1 MIREGSS
8 LLYGLLC
15 GSATYNTERYQR
27 MRFRGL
33 DLNHLVTLETL
44 LSERSLTRAAERHFL
59 TQPAISNALTKLR
72 EYFGDDLLVRVG
84 REMERTPFAET
95 LLPALRVALVQLQSV
110 ALAKPAFDPS
120 TITRTVRILTSDYV
134 AQVFLSDAIRHFF
147 KLAPNVAISHV
158 PMSAEAIEQF
168 ENGEIEAMIRPLAN
182 ETARLH
188 GKLFL
193 EQWVCV
199 ARRDNKSFGES
210 LTVADYYQA
219 PHVSPSYKHYI
230 IDSHWQPPDNVVV
243 RPAAKLPFSAI
254 PILVSQTDYI
264 AVLPERLVRMHESHL
279 PLRRIATEPPL
290 PSIQMAVYWNQEQT
304 MDAFLMWAMEQ
315 LVVVAGS
322 LDA

>member
-1 MIREGSS
+1 
-8 LLYGLLC
+8 
-15 GSATYNTERYQR
+15 

-59 TQPAISNALTKLR
+59 TQPAVSNALTKLR

-120 TITRTVRILTSDYV
+120 TIVRSFRVLTSDYV
-134 AQVFLSDAIRHFF
+134 AQVFLPNAIRHFF
-147 KLAPNVAISHV
+147 RLAPNVAITHV
-158 PMSAEAIEQF
+158 PLGAEAIEQF
-168 ENGEIEAMIRPLAN
+168 ENGEIEAMIRPLARGQN
-182 ETARLH
+182 PLH
-188 GKLFL
+188 GKLFV
-193 EQWVCV
+193 EQWVCI
-199 ARRDNKSFGES
+199 ARKDNNAFGKT
-210 LTVADYYQA
+210 LTAADYYQA
-219 PHVSPSYKHYI
+219 PHVSPSYRHYI
-230 IDSHWQPPDNVVV
+230 IDTHWEPPEEVVV

-254 PILVSQTDYI
+254 PILVSQTDFV
-264 AVLPERLVRMHESHL
+264 AVLPERLVRMYESHL

-290 PSIQMAVYWNQEQT
+290 PAIQMAVYWNQEQT

-315 LVVVAGS
+315 LVVVAEQ
-322 LDA
+322 LDP

>member
-8 LLYGLLC
+8 LLNGLLWVRPW
-15 GSATYNTERYQR
+15 ATYSGYQR

-110 ALAKPAFDPS
+110 ALAKPPFDPS

-134 AQVFLSDAIRHFF
+134 AQVFLSNVIRHFIQ
-147 KLAPNVAISHV
+147 LAPNVAITHV

-168 ENGEIEAMIRPLAN
+168 ENGEIEAMIRPLGKGAH
-182 ETARLH
+182 TLH

-199 ARRDNKSFGES
+199 ARRDNKAFGET
-210 LTVADYYQA
+210 LTAADYYQA
-219 PHVSPSYKHYI
+219 RHVSPSYRHYI
-230 IDSHWQPPDNVVV
+230 IDTHWEPPDDVVV

-254 PILVSQTDYI
+254 PILVSQTDFI
-264 AVLPERLVRMHESHL
+264 AVLPERLVRMYESHL

-290 PSIQMAVYWNQEQT
+290 PALQMVVHWNQEQT

-315 LVVVAGS
+315 LVVVAGQ
-322 LDA
+322 LDT